1 MNNLPEPFLQ
11 SVARVYVEH
20 ESARL
25 LDFCFIFPNKRS
37 ATFFTDFL
45 SIETKKQR
53 KTEAIIHP
61 ACLTIVDFVESF
73 SKSVPADRLELIFLL
88 YEAYSGI
95 IRKNHNEA
103 VDFNKFVY
111 WADVLLNDFDD
122 VDVSLADPAE
132 IFRNVETFKEI
143 SANYLTS
150 EQREVLSHYF
160 REGDLPPEIP
170 EFWNHIKYPSDR
182 NDNSALS
189 SGFIR
194 LWMVMR
200 EIYDEFQRVLKTRN
214 LHTAGMAYRNAVDEL
229 STATASELPYA
240 RYIFVGFNSLSKA
253 EKAIFSRL
261 KELRNQ
267 EIGEPFADFYWDS
280 ASPVLRDN
288 RFAMSRIIQYYQKEY
303 PSFYDCV
310 EPVETF
316 PKINII
322 GVPSRVGQTKVIG
335 QILNRIFPTE
345 TPVDE
350 NALKK
355 TAVVLPEEGML
366 TPLLNALPD
375 QVQTLNIT
383 MGYKL
388 RNTSV
393 SGLVKSIVSMQMRAY
408 KSSVEN
414 TFFRDD
420 VIEIL
425 SHPLIRSYKH
435 LECTTLIDTIE
446 QRRLFQIPE
455 SFFITSDYD
464 FMPVFKMVGNKNDR
478 QEVFDYLLNLM
489 RWLTVAVKSWLPH
502 KDVEAYEIDDNVNR
516 DDVPQKVVESLD
528 VARSVAIQE
537 AFIRRYT
544 SAVIKLRTLCDKYL
558 KHDDIFV
565 ESSTVF
571 NMVER
576 IVQGEMLNFEGVP
589 LKGLQIMGVLEARS
603 LDFDTL
609 IIPSMNERI
618 FPRARFTASFIP
630 MVIRNAYGLPTPDDQ
645 ENAYAYFFYRMISR
659 LRSAYLLYDARTSGI
674 KSRQMSRYI
683 NQLVNIIKPE
693 GMHKEVIPYA
703 MISPEKPEFTV
714 AKTPEIMARINRYRS
729 EDNPKYLS
737 ASSIKLLVGCPMA
750 FYFEKIM
757 GYRREDPVT
766 EWIDESTYGTIVHEV
781 FEHLYGDRIQNP
793 DNGLLVTSDLLDE
806 MRDNVTEIDRQITM
820 AVNRNYHKLGDDC
833 ETPLSGDAR
842 IIGTIIRDIV
852 KMMFSREKA
861 HAPFIYMHGEWAES
875 KPLLLKGSN
884 GKEMTVNFTC
894 RIDRVDRYMGDQDF
908 PRLRII
914 DYKTGADKTEA
925 VSAEQ
930 VFTKFDQK
938 AFLQLMLYCE
948 AYSQFEGYKDAI
960 QPMVFQTRK
969 IMVND
974 IADLKLWAPKDGDNV
989 EFHDKKRPAR
999 AGGKWKLLDY
1009 RDYIEEINDI
1019 LIGYLESLFNP
1030 DEPFRCAHDDEPCR
1044 LCAFT
1049 SICQKN
1055 VKH

>member
-11 SVARVYVEH
+11 SVARAYVEH
-20 ESARL
+20 ESSQL
-25 LDFCFIFPNKRS
+25 LDYCFIFPNKRS

-45 SIETKKQR
+45 SIETKKQHKR
-53 KTEAIIHP
+53 EAIIHP
-61 ACLTIVDFVESF
+61 ACLTIVDFIESF
-73 SKSVPADRLELIFLL
+73 SKSIQADRLELIFLL
-88 YEAYSGI
+88 YEAYAGI
-95 IRKNHNEA
+95 IGKTHSES

-160 REGDLPPEIP
+160 REGDIPPEIP
-170 EFWNHIKYPSDR
+170 EFWNHIKYPSDG
-182 NDNSALS
+182 NDNSTLS

-200 EIYDEFQRVLKTRN
+200 EIYDEFQNVLERRN
-214 LHTAGMAYRNAVDEL
+214 LHTAGMAYRNAVDVL
-229 STATASELPYA
+229 SKATTSELPYS

-253 EKAIFSRL
+253 EKAFFSRL
-261 KELRNQ
+261 KELRNT
-267 EIGEPFADFYWDS
+267 ETGEHLADFYWDS

-288 RFAMSRIIQYYQKEY
+288 RFAMSRIIQRYQKEY
-303 PSFYDCV
+303 PSLYDCI
-310 EPVETF
+310 EPVKTF
-316 PKINII
+316 PQINII

-335 QILNRIFPTE
+335 QILNRLFPADM
-345 TPVDE
+345 PVDD
-350 NALKK
+350 NCLRK
-355 TAVVLPEEGML
+355 TAVVIPEEGML

-375 QVQTLNIT
+375 SVQTLNIT

-393 SGLVKSIVSMQMRAY
+393 SGLVKSIVSMQMRSY
-408 KSSVEN
+408 KSSVDN

-425 SHPLIRSYKH
+425 SHPLIRSYRH
-435 LECTTLIDTIE
+435 LECTRLIDAIE

-455 SFFITSDYD
+455 SLFIAEGYD
-464 FMPVFKMVGNKNDR
+464 FMPVFKMVGKKNDR

-489 RWLTVAVKSWLPH
+489 RWLNKAVKSWLPEEY
-502 KDVEAYEIDDNVNR
+502 DEDSETDYDENQGAPR
-516 DDVPQKVVESLD
+516 QKVIDSLN

-544 SAVIKLRTLCDKYL
+544 SAVIKLRTLCDIYL
-558 KHDDIFV
+558 KRDDIFV

-576 IVQGEMLNFEGVP
+576 IIQGEMLNFEGVP

-609 IIPSMNERI
+609 IIPSMNERV

-630 MVIRNAYGLPTPDDQ
+630 TVIRNAYGLPTPDDQ

-683 NQLVNIIKPE
+683 NQLVNIIKPA
-693 GMHKEVIPYA
+693 GMHREVIPYT
-703 MISPEKPEFTV
+703 MISPEMPEFTV

-729 EDNPKYLS
+729 NDNPKYLS
-737 ASSIKLLVGCPMA
+737 ASSIKLFVGCPMA

-766 EWIDESTYGTIVHEV
+766 DWIDESTYGTIVHEV
-781 FEHLYGDRIQNP
+781 FEHLYGDRIINHEK
-793 DNGLLVTSDLLDE
+793 GLLVTADLLDE
-806 MRDNVTEIDRQITM
+806 MRTDITEIDRQITM
-820 AVNRNYHKLGDDC
+820 AVNRNYHKLGDNC
-833 ETPLSGDAR
+833 MTPLSGDSR

-852 KMMFSREKA
+852 KMMFTREKA
-861 HAPFIYMHGEWAES
+861 HAPFVYMHGEWAES
-875 KPLLLKGSN
+875 KPLVLSGSN
-884 GKEMTVNFTC
+884 GRKMTVNFTC
-894 RIDRVDRYMGDQDF
+894 RIDRVDRYIGDKDF

-914 DYKTGADKTEA
+914 DYKTGADKIEA

-948 AYSQFEGYKDAI
+948 AYSQFEDYKDAI
-960 QPMVFQTRK
+960 QPMVYQTRK

-989 EFHDKKRPAR
+989 EFHGKKRPAR

-1009 RDYIEEINDI
+1009 RDYVEEINDI

-1055 VKH
+1055 VKL